1 MSSEPG
7 GGDAL
12 LELRDKLIEF
22 LWRVYGYDVPLEQTH
37 PVTIDKYRSDA
48 DDVLDLIEAAGY
60 VIVPAEQ
67 LLWLQ
72 KANYYGSRWAAENPL
87 PGDLDPVGPVEEER

>member
-1 MSSEPG
+1 MMTSEPG

-12 LELRDKLIEF
+12 LELRDKLIDF
-22 LWRVYGYDVPLEQTH
+22 LWRLYGYAMPLEQAH

-60 VIVPAEQ
+60 LIVSSE
-67 LLWLQ
+67 
-72 KANYYGSRWAAENPL
+72 GGRE
-87 PGDLDPVGPVEEER
+87 